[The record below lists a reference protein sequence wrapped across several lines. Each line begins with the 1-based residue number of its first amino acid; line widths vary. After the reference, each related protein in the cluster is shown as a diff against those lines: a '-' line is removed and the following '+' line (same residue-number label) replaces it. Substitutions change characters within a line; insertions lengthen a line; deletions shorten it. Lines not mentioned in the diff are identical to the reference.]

1 MRIAIDASNLSSGG
15 GITHLENFLN
25 NIDYNQKKFK
35 EIYIWSSKNTL
46 ERIPDKHW
54 LKKYSPNILNKN
66 IIFRSF
72 WQIFLSGREFRR
84 AQIDILFVP
93 GGNYI
98 GSFRPYI
105 TMFRNLLPF
114 SPQIISLYKS
124 FTIRIK
130 FKLLR
135 ISQLKTFR
143 ASQGL
148 IFLTDFAENHI
159 SKEIDLKKL
168 RTIKIPHGINSN
180 LLEINLRK
188 DFKKSSGL
196 FRLVYVS
203 QFDVLSHLLFCST
216 LVVFVF
222 FIFWRSNWFFGG

>member
-1 MRIAIDASNLSSGG
+1 
-15 GITHLENFLN
+15 
-25 NIDYNQKKFK
+25 
-35 EIYIWSSKNTL
+35 
-46 ERIPDKHW
+46 
-54 LKKYSPNILNKN
+54 
-66 IIFRSF
+66 
-72 WQIFLSGREFRR
+72 
-84 AQIDILFVP
+84 
-93 GGNYI
+93 
-98 GSFRPYI
+98 
-105 TMFRNLLPF
+105 MFRNLLPF

-168 RTIKIPHGINSN
+168 KTIKIPHGINSN

-188 DFKKSSGL
+188 DFKSSGL

-203 QFDVLSHLLFCST
+203 QFDVYKNQTFVLKALNEFCKKHKDIDIEIN
-216 LVVFVF
+216 FVGKKDNQEYI
-222 FIFWRSNWFFGG
+222 IFKKNIKSQKKFKDYC